1 MVIWNSHLWW
11 RCIRSLDFNY
21 MTQIW
26 HNYLQ
31 KRTFQVNTKFSN
43 WQFTDWQRHIY
54 FKFRFFQVFS
64 TFYRKAVNHLK
75 NISPKQLSSVI
86 GEENVRKIIEA
97 FPGGRFYVRNN
108 YLDVKE
114 RNEII
119 RKDFYSGDLDRNQ
132 LAEKYNLSLSAIDK
146 IIGKNRKRNI

>member
-1 MVIWNSHLWW
+1 M
-11 RCIRSLDFNY
+11 
-21 MTQIW
+21 
-26 HNYLQ
+26 
-31 KRTFQVNTKFSN
+31 
-43 WQFTDWQRHIY
+43 
-54 FKFRFFQVFS
+54 
-64 TFYRKAVNHLK
+64 K

-132 LAEKYNLSLSAIDK
+132 LAEKYNLSPSAIDK
-146 IIGKNRKRNI
+146 IIGKNRKHNI